1 VEDAGATGAAV
12 ASVAADSVVVA
23 EAVDSAASAAAVRAA
38 EVLPV
43 DGNDRVAGDKMEL
56 LKELVTKLE
65 HAFSDRLV
73 SVVLYGSAA
82 SPQHQDR
89 FSDLNVLCV
98 LKQVMPQELM
108 EGEPVL
114 NWWRE
119 KGHPWPLL
127 MSEDEVHNSADCF
140 PIEFHDM
147 KERRR
152 VLYGLDVIAELKVD
166 MRNYR
171 TQVEHDLRSKLLRLR
186 QQGASLLSQREK
198 LLGLCVDSVN
208 TFCVLGRHAL
218 ELDGKKP
225 KSERRAVVRQLAEV
239 LHADMKPFE
248 ILLDIREDQAG
259 ADPGGLADP
268 GELFAQYLVCISRMI
283 TFVDGLEVRG

>member
-1 VEDAGATGAAV
+1 M
-12 ASVAADSVVVA
+12 VAAGVEE
-23 EAVDSAASAAAVRAA
+23 EAVDSAASVAEVRVA

-43 DGNDRVAGDKMEL
+43 DGNTRVAGDKMEL

-73 SVVLYGSAA
+73 SVILYGSAA

-114 NWWRE
+114 NWWQH

-127 MSEDEVHNSADCF
+127 LSEDEVHNSADCF
-140 PIEFHDM
+140 PLEFHDM

-152 VLYGLDVIAELKVD
+152 VLYGLDVIADLHID

-186 QQGASLLSQREK
+186 QQGASLLSQSAK
-198 LLGLCVDSVN
+198 LLTLCVDSVN

-218 ELDGKKP
+218 ELGGKKP

-239 LHADMKPFE
+239 LNADMKPFE
-248 ILLDIREDQAG
+248 ILLDIREDQPEV
-259 ADPGGLADP
+259 DPGGLADP
-268 GELFAQYLVCISRMI
+268 GELFAQYLVCIGRLI
-283 TFVDGLEVRG
+283 AFVDGLDGSRG